1 MKSLTRVRATIMM
14 CCMALL
20 LSACSKSPEST
31 VESFYDAVAD
41 GEITEARSYLSD
53 QILGMMGE
61 KKITAGLTEQ
71 YEKMQTCEG
80 IKDIEIDM
88 KGEGE
93 LRSGTVTIT
102 FNGDCPPKV
111 EKTKLIEEDGV
122 WKITAAK

>member
-61 KKITAGLTEQ
+61 KRLQ
-71 YEKMQTCEG
+71 Q
-80 IKDIEIDM
+80 D
-88 KGEGE
+88 
-93 LRSGTVTIT
+93 
-102 FNGDCPPKV
+102 
-111 EKTKLIEEDGV
+111 
-122 WKITAAK
+122 